1 MANNITEVLYEIQK
15 LTRDNLKILDAINE
29 SFYSTRENVSTI
41 IDGTKYTIPSFIY
54 LESKLNVL
62 EENFKNLI
70 SAPQTGEAAFVFDGN
85 TQSIAMQRFTTTPA
99 PLKLK
104 DPKSFQVKENEIFK
118 DFITPN
124 AFVRFN
130 VDEIPNDIN
139 EVVVKKVTF
148 TNPNLIKYVKENFG
162 NDKTYQ
168 NIIKMTHNYDSGS
181 DYSDYD
187 TIVRLPSH
195 KKQAWGTYTI
205 NKVVSQNIDSNFI
218 QHYTLRLNDD
228 LDYLT
233 EDGTIERGLRPGDIL
248 LCNNDTVKLSIDKLN
263 YSEREITVTVL
274 NNAYANLTM
283 YTDETHDDTGV
294 LNYFTDI
301 VTTDRYVDVTLEED
315 ELTAVFIAPLNKL
328 NMQATFGEGVI
339 IDNNSIRFDINGDG
353 KILTMTYKQYYDLY
367 INNIG
372 DTLLNL
378 TKMFRSDMFQMTD
391 DEIEALIET
400 APSTDDIHVEVVQ
413 INKHLSNT
421 STIESIRRLYAEK
434 QDYKSQIE
442 SKQSEVNRLRAQL
455 KTSAF
460 NDTISGRQSAQSRL
474 DKAESEV
481 SKLNSN
487 LVKTINAITNE
498 ANNSVVPIEDAKYR
512 IRGYFDVK
520 TIETALKTHKVIK
533 VDIEYRYKT
542 PSQKEGTVQTFGDV
556 KFAFS
561 EWNRMQSPVVYKI
574 PKLDENGLEIVYPEN
589 TNLNIDAISFNQID
603 IPISQGE
610 EVEIRVRVQ
619 YEDGFPFVETKS
631 AFSKSINVVFP
642 EKFNIDIPITSII
655 GENNDDADEY
665 RFTAILNENNII
677 THVND
682 GINDQGKIYFHKC
695 DNINSGFYTNERRDI
710 PLSEKLRTMDAS
722 INTLESEV
730 FGTSSDDIRVT
741 LSDGKRNVTL
751 STNQTITLF
760 VPGYTSNTE
769 NRDNAYVAESV
780 YNPSGVAATA
790 AVATAAVATTTGEDS
805 LEIANTNAI
814 SNLILKITNISNG
827 NINLYSMFPGPV
839 DKNLIRETQ
848 ARFNPS
854 LYVRGNPAVNSLVTS
869 GLPTVE
875 QTEDDE
881 PLNGVWMYSESTDAF
896 TTNDNEA
903 TNLCL
908 QHLNQYVYFRMIDLY
923 DGRKYYTYQGQNI
936 YGIDNELS
944 YDNRYVRKPANDES
958 IGASLLPIIP
968 SLSSICIS
976 NGNRYILKPGESVD
990 IGLEFKYLLANTS
1003 SNSNPS
1009 IEKTMCVD
1017 IRPSLFADPLSY
1029 TFKVKAYYYDALL
1042 PRATVEVAQ
1051 AQSKA
1056 PDMILRNLMS

>member
-148 TNPNLIKYVKENFG
+148 TNPALIEFVKENFG

-168 NIIKMTHNYDSGS
+168 NIIKMTYNYVSGS

-195 KKQAWGTYTI
+195 KKQAWGRYTI
-205 NKVVSQNIDSNFI
+205 NKVISQNIDSNFI
-218 QHYTLRLNDD
+218 QHYALRLNDD

-233 EDGTIERGLRPGDIL
+233 ENGTIERGLKVGDIL
-248 LCNNDTVKLSIDKLN
+248 LCNNDTVKLSIDKIN
-263 YSEREITVTVL
+263 YSEREITITVL

-294 LNYFTDI
+294 LNYFSDI
-301 VTTDRYVDVTLEED
+301 VSDDRYVDVTLEED

-328 NMQATFGEGVI
+328 NSQATFGEGVM
-339 IDNNSIRFDINGDG
+339 IDSNEIYFDINGDG
-353 KILTMTYKQYYDLY
+353 KITTVSYKEYYDLY
-367 INNIG
+367 VNNIG

-378 TKMFRSDMFQMTD
+378 TKMFRSDMFQMTES
-391 DEIEALIET
+391 EIGTLIGT
-400 APSTDDIHVEVVQ
+400 PPSANDIHVDVVQ

-421 STIESIRRLYAEK
+421 STIKSIRRLYAEK
-434 QDYKSQIE
+434 QEYKSQIE
-442 SKQSEVNRLRAQL
+442 SKQSEVNNLREQL

-460 NDTISGRQSAQSRL
+460 NDTISGRMSAQSRL

-498 ANNSVVPIEDAKYR
+498 VNNSVVPVEDAKYR
-512 IRGYFDVK
+512 IRGYFNVK
-520 TIETALKTHKVIK
+520 NIETAVGNHKVVKI
-533 VDIEYRYKT
+533 DIEYRYKS

-574 PKLDENGLEIVYPEN
+574 PKLGEDGLEITYPDN
-589 TNLNIDAISFNQID
+589 TDLNIDAISFNQID

-610 EVEIRVRVQ
+610 EVEMRVRVQ

-631 AFSKSINVVFP
+631 AFSKPITVAFP
-642 EKFNIDIPITSII
+642 EEFNIDIPITTII
-655 GENNDDADEY
+655 EENNDDADEY

-677 THVND
+677 THVDD

-695 DNINSGFYTNERRDI
+695 ENINSGFYTNERRDI
-710 PLSEKLRTMDAS
+710 PLSEKLRSMDAS

-769 NRDNAYVAESV
+769 NRDNAYIAESV
-780 YNPSGVAATA
+780 YNPGGAQTRA
-790 AVATAAVATTTGEDS
+790 AVDTGTDVNTGQTGGEGVIEVS
-805 LEIANTNAI
+805 NTNAI
-814 SNLILKITNISNG
+814 SNLILKITNISNS

-839 DKNLIRETQ
+839 DRNLIRETQ

-854 LYVRGNPAVNSLVTS
+854 LYVRGNPSVNSLVTGNS
-869 GLPTVE
+869 PILSAD
-875 QTEDDE
+875 EDDE

-896 TTNDNEA
+896 TGNDDEA
-903 TNLCL
+903 ANLCL
-908 QHLNQYVYFRMIDLY
+908 QHLNQYVYFRMTDLY
-923 DGRKYYTYQGQNI
+923 DGRKYYANEGENI
-936 YGIDNELS
+936 YGINNQLS
-944 YDNRYVRKPANDES
+944 YDRRYVRKPADNES

-968 SLSSICIS
+968 SLSSICIP
-976 NGNRYILKPGESVD
+976 NGNRYILKPGESVE
-990 IGLEFKYLLANTS
+990 IGLEFKYFLANTA

-1042 PRATVEVAQ
+1042 PKATIEVN
-1051 AQSKA
+1051 QSSITTK
-1056 PDMILRNLMS
+1056 PNLMS